1 MRENKLTI
9 SNHHKIPVTS
19 PGLVFGQKPFFV
31 GLFLG
36 EFIIGRVYYRD
47 DFFVTGKRFVM

>member
-1 MRENKLTI
+1 MTENKLTI

-31 GLFLG
+31 GLFWESLLSVG
-36 EFIIGRVYYRD
+36 FT
-47 DFFVTGKRFVM
+47 TGMIFSLQEKDL